1 MVTSIR
7 EQIFEQSETPSAPVS
22 SALIPNINNMLGVRL
37 PPLRKLAKEIAKDD
51 WRSYLNLPENQFF
64 EEFMLQGMVIG
75 YVNTDVEE
83 LLHYIAKFIPQID
96 NWSVCD
102 SFYAGLKFTHT
113 NLERVW
119 DFLMPY
125 FRTDKEYGSSLGY
138 FNCFCKISRTH
149 IGIFESK

>member
-75 YVNTDVEE
+75 CKYRCRGVTA
-83 LLHYIAKFIPQID
+83 LYRQIHTT
-96 NWSVCD
+96 NRQLV
-102 SFYAGLKFTHT
+102 GL
-113 NLERVW
+113 
-119 DFLMPY
+119 
-125 FRTDKEYGSSLGY
+125 
-138 FNCFCKISRTH
+138 
-149 IGIFESK
+149 